1 MGIPLEQVWAAL
13 DSLLD
18 YAQQRELLCDDDRI
32 YARNLLLGDLGL
44 EQYVPQS
51 RRLPFPDCLELLC
64 CFGVQQGLCGDTV
77 AQRDLLD
84 TRLMGR
90 LTPPPSQ
97 VIGRFRRLYE
107 QEPRAATD
115 YLYRLSQDCHYI
127 RRDRI
132 ARDVRWQ
139 ADTPCGAL
147 ELSINLSKP
156 EKDPRDIAAAGARKA
171 TGYPACQLCVEN
183 EGYRGHTGHPA
194 RQNLRII
201 PLTLAGEPWELQYSP
216 YVYYD
221 QHCIVMNRRHVPMV
235 IDGAVFR
242 KLFAFVE
249 QFPHYFIGSN
259 ADLPIVGGS
268 ILSHEHFQGGCYT
281 FPMERAAEEQTFT
294 VNGFDD
300 VHCAVLRYPMT
311 VLRLRG
317 QEAETVCRLAEKIL
331 TAWRRYSDPQAML
344 LAETNGVPHHTITP
358 IARLRQGQ
366 YELDLV
372 LRSNLT
378 TPEYPMGLYHPHPE
392 LHHIKKENIGLI
404 EVMGLAVLPGRLKGE
419 LQALKE
425 TLLAGRSPAEDPA
438 LAPHAPWA
446 AEVLSRHPEWN
457 AATADDILRHEVGQ
471 VFYRVLECAGVYPC
485 IPAGRT
491 ALGRFLA
498 TLNQE

>member
-1 MGIPLEQVWAAL
+1 MDIPLEQVWAAL

-44 EQYVPQS
+44 EQYVSQS

-183 EGYRGHTGHPA
+183 EGYRGHAGHPA

-201 PLTLAGEPWELQYSP
+201 PLTLAGEPWGLQYSP

-268 ILSHEHFQGGCYT
+268 ILSHEHFQGGMLHLPHGAGCGG
-281 FPMERAAEEQTFT
+281 A
-294 VNGFDD
+294 DL
-300 VHCAVLRYPMT
+300 HCGWL
-311 VLRLRG
+311 
-317 QEAETVCRLAEKIL
+317 
-331 TAWRRYSDPQAML
+331 
-344 LAETNGVPHHTITP
+344 
-358 IARLRQGQ
+358 
-366 YELDLV
+366 
-372 LRSNLT
+372 
-378 TPEYPMGLYHPHPE
+378 
-392 LHHIKKENIGLI
+392 
-404 EVMGLAVLPGRLKGE
+404 
-419 LQALKE
+419 
-425 TLLAGRSPAEDPA
+425 
-438 LAPHAPWA
+438 
-446 AEVLSRHPEWN
+446 
-457 AATADDILRHEVGQ
+457 
-471 VFYRVLECAGVYPC
+471 
-485 IPAGRT
+485 
-491 ALGRFLA
+491 
-498 TLNQE
+498 

>member
-1 MGIPLEQVWAAL
+1 
-13 DSLLD
+13 
-18 YAQQRELLCDDDRI
+18 
-32 YARNLLLGDLGL
+32 
-44 EQYVPQS
+44 
-51 RRLPFPDCLELLC
+51 
-64 CFGVQQGLCGDTV
+64 
-77 AQRDLLD
+77 
-84 TRLMGR
+84 
-90 LTPPPSQ
+90 
-97 VIGRFRRLYE
+97 
-107 QEPRAATD
+107 
-115 YLYRLSQDCHYI
+115 
-127 RRDRI
+127 
-132 ARDVRWQ
+132 
-139 ADTPCGAL
+139 
-147 ELSINLSKP
+147 
-156 EKDPRDIAAAGARKA
+156 
-171 TGYPACQLCVEN
+171 
-183 EGYRGHTGHPA
+183 
-194 RQNLRII
+194 
-201 PLTLAGEPWELQYSP
+201 
-216 YVYYD
+216 
-221 QHCIVMNRRHVPMV
+221 MNRRHVPMV

-242 KLFAFVE
+242 KLFAFLE

-498 TLNQE
+498 TLNKE